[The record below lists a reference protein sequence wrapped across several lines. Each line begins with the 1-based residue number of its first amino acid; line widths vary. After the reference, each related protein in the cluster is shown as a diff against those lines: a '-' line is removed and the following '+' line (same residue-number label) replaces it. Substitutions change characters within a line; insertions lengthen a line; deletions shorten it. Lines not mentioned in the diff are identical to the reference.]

1 MNGWLADLLRTAWA
15 LWYWNT
21 RKTLYVLRGRR
32 GHCPCHNPSDTGA
45 PLATGCEAVA
55 LWRQPERFRRRVC
68 PLLARN
74 DRGFWVCRVGP
85 EAVRPFWG
93 RAAAQWGGVL
103 LALALL
109 GGGGTFATLRGIGY
123 QVTPGQVFWPP
134 RWREF
139 QAARVGLFIS
149 RARVDFQAGRVREAI
164 AALSTAHQLDPTN
177 FELGLLLG
185 QFYQAGAPDA
195 ADRLYAQLIQA
206 HPDHRNDV
214 ARVWFRSLLAR
225 GRFKDVAELAQRQL
239 AHEPGQEAAWEHAL
253 IFAARRLRDP
263 TPLLAAAA
271 APGVPWAAREILR
284 FEARVRQ
291 AAPDAARD
299 LLLSAPLPA
308 DSAYARVQR
317 TELLTEFGQPAEALR
332 RLAHWRRE
340 LGGRDVVRLAF
351 AAYAAA
357 GHTAD
362 LEREVS
368 LLLAPGKTVTPAEL
382 TLVAQHLIRHPQ
394 PALVPR
400 LVEAADRLAPLP
412 PEVALEIQL
421 HLLCAVGG
429 SGDLRRFATLRER
442 TLTLGLVSHGSLER
456 LQVFFA
462 APEFE
467 RRVETLLPV
476 LQPFA
481 LDLTYALLDRYHR

>member
-21 RKTLYVLRGRR
+21 RKTLYALRGRR
-32 GHCPCHNPSDTGA
+32 GPCPCHNPSDPGV

-55 LWRQPERFRRRVC
+55 HWRQPARFQHRVC
-68 PLLARN
+68 PRRARI
-74 DRGFWVCRVGP
+74 DTGFWVGRVGP

-93 RAAAQWGGVL
+93 RAAAQWGGAT

-109 GGGGTFATLRGIGY
+109 AGGGAFATLRAIGY
-123 QVTPGQVFWPP
+123 RVSPGQVFWPP
-134 RWREF
+134 RWGEF
-139 QAARVGLFIS
+139 AAARGELFLR
-149 RARVDFQAGRVREAI
+149 RARADFQAGRVREAI
-164 AALSTAHQLDPTN
+164 AALRTAQQLDPTN
-177 FELGLLLG
+177 YELGMLLG

-195 ADRLYAQLIQA
+195 ADRLYAQLIQV
-206 HPDHRNDV
+206 HPGQRNDI

-225 GRFKDVAELAQRQL
+225 GRFADVAALAQRQL
-239 AHEPGQEAAWEHAL
+239 AHEPGQAAAWEHAL

-263 TPLLAAAA
+263 APLLAAAA
-271 APGVPWAAREILR
+271 TPGVPWAEREILR

-299 LLLSAPLPA
+299 LLLAAPLPA

-317 TELLTEFGQPAEALR
+317 TELLTEFGQPGEALR
-332 RLAHWRRE
+332 RLAQWRRE

-351 AAYAAA
+351 AAYTAA
-357 GHTAD
+357 GHAAD
-362 LEREVS
+362 LEREVA
-368 LLLAPGKTVTPAEL
+368 LLLAPGKAITPAEI

-394 PALVPR
+394 PTLLPR
-400 LVEAADRLAPLP
+400 LVEAAERLDPLP
-412 PEVALEIQL
+412 PEAALEIQL
-421 HLLCAVGG
+421 HLLCAVG
-429 SGDLRRFATLRER
+429 SNGDLPRLATLRER
-442 TLTLGLVSHGSLER
+442 TLALGLVSHGSLER
-456 LQVFFA
+456 LQAFFA

-467 RRVETLLPV
+467 RRVETLLPL

-481 LDLTYALLDRYHR
+481 LDLTYAMLDRYQR